1 METESDISLLL
12 VHDNVDEAN
21 RLVSLLRNANY
32 RVEPHYA
39 GNAGDLNRKIQ
50 ERNWELAFV
59 QYDAQSVPAKTVFH
73 HVRRLAKDIPIILII
88 DQHDPSLIVDGLKM
102 GAADVIPMDEDQH
115 LIQVVER
122 TLHDLEQRRRQRYWK
137 RRFAESENRFE
148 NLISSSRDGIAIIQE
163 GTYVLVNDT
172 YAECFGHHSPE
183 DMNLLPVMDSIA
195 RADQFDFRKFLKPLS
210 EDNALEIETIQFE
223 GVAADGS
230 QFPLRAALSQVDF
243 HGEPALQLLVKKE
256 FFGHHQRPEGSDTP
270 YTEILLETD
279 SSKIRLNEMLESINS
294 AIRRSARSGE
304 DMLLYYLQL
313 DQHDVL
319 QKKLGIKTTEEGI
332 TQLAHYLEKQ
342 VQDAVS
348 FGRIREDAFIM
359 IGKRMDTEDSLAFC
373 RRLLDAVAS
382 QLFDTG
388 DGSFSCTMSI
398 GIAAINENSTSADGC
413 LEHCLEAIT
422 ALHKPGSPG
431 GNNAGFHEPVYAIS
445 SPEMS
450 SGELAAIGRQLISKD
465 KVDLLFQPIISLQ
478 GSADEFYE
486 VRMDIKSDAFTD
498 AKPDDFLHRLF
509 ATEVGRDLD
518 RRVIEKALKRM
529 EIQLK
534 KAPKTRL
541 FLSLNEATIADG
553 QFLPWLK
560 NLLGNTPVPPHSL
573 VFQLREIDIGRQLG
587 RAATLM
593 DGLRQLQAKTA
604 LTHFGLAINPMA
616 MLNKLSVNFVKID
629 GLLVEKTQKGSE
641 ALQNLTAMIESLK
654 SEGQQVIV
662 PHIETAA
669 IIPTL
674 WKARADLIQG
684 HYVQAAQGEMNYDFS
699 GE

>member
-39 GNAGDLNRKIQ
+39 GNASDLNRKIQ

-59 QYDAQSVPAKTVFH
+59 QYAAQSVPAKTVFH
-73 HVRRLAKDIPIILII
+73 QVRRLAKDIPIILII
-88 DQHDPSLIVDGLKM
+88 DIHDPSLIVDGLKM

-148 NLISSSRDGIAIIQE
+148 SLISSSRDGIAIIQE
-163 GTYVLVNDT
+163 GTYVLVNDA
-172 YAECFGHHSPE
+172 YAECFGHQSPD

-195 RADQFDFRKFLKPLS
+195 KTEQFDFKKHLRPLND
-210 EDNALEIETIQFE
+210 DNAMDIETIQFE
-223 GVAADGS
+223 GVKVDNS
-230 QFPLRAALSQVDF
+230 HFPVRAALSQVDF
-243 HGEPALQLLVKKE
+243 HGEPALQLLIKKD
-256 FFGHHQRPEGSDTP
+256 FIGHSVHTGQGTAP
-270 YTEILLETD
+270 YTEILLEAD

-294 AIRRSARSGE
+294 AIRRAARSGE
-304 DMLLYYLQL
+304 GSLLYYLQI
-313 DQHDVL
+313 DKHDTL
-319 QKKLGIKTTEEGI
+319 QKKLGIKTTEEGTI
-332 TQLAHYLEKQ
+332 QLAHFLEKQ
-342 VQDAVS
+342 VEDCLS
-348 FGRIREDAFIM
+348 FGRIREDAFIL
-359 IGKRMDTEDSLAFC
+359 IGKNMDSDDSLAFA
-373 RRLLDAVAS
+373 RQLLNAVTG

-388 DGSFSCTMSI
+388 DGSFSCTLSV
-398 GIAAINENSTSADGC
+398 GIATINETSTSADDC
-413 LEHCLEAIT
+413 LENCLHAI
-422 ALHKPGSPG
+422 AELHKSGGPG
-431 GNNAGFHEPVYAIS
+431 GNNAGFHEPVYTLS
-445 SPEMS
+445 SPDMS
-450 SGELAAIGRQLISKD
+450 TSELVAIGKQLISKD
-465 KVDLLFQPIISLQ
+465 KVDLLYQPIISLQ
-478 GSADEFYE
+478 GNGDEFYE
-486 VRMDIKSDAFTD
+486 VRMDIKSDAFNS

-509 ATEVGRDLD
+509 ATEVGRELD
-518 RRVIEKALKRM
+518 RQVIEKAIKKL

-534 KAPKTRL
+534 TAPKTRL
-541 FLSLNEATIADG
+541 FLSLNEATIADA

-560 NLLGNTPVPPHSL
+560 NILANSSAPPHKL

-587 RAATLM
+587 KAAALI
-593 DGLRQLQAKTA
+593 DGLRALQAKTA

-641 ALQNLTAMIESLK
+641 AVQNLTTMIESLK
-654 SEGQQVIV
+654 TEGQMVIV

-674 WKARADLIQG
+674 WQAKVDLIQG
-684 HYVQAAQGEMNYDFS
+684 HYVQAPQAEMTYDFS
-699 GE
+699 GG